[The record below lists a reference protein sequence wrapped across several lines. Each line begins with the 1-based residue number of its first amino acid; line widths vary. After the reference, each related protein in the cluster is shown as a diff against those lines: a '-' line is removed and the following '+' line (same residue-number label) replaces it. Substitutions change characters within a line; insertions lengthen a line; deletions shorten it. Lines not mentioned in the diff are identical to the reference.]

1 MKRTKPTIDTL
12 SGTGRLWAAVG
23 YPGEL
28 LLKSAAGTALLTLL
42 GSWILFCP
50 RVGAVEVRLGASMA
64 GESLRISWQ
73 SDSLTTNAP
82 YIHNEFQLETSQD
95 LLGWEVDPA
104 TIPGG
109 FLGVAQV
116 GHERLVPMM
125 HQRGYVRVRHRLNL
139 PGADLSGLDL
149 RGTDLRDANLAGAKL
164 VGTQLAGADLTGADL
179 TGADLRNADLTGANL
194 NSVNLNGLDLSG
206 TDLSAILGVPTLTLL
221 PGDPSAEVALACPR
235 LPYNPEPGDYG
246 RPGVPSMRQAMLL
259 LKTNVTVGQFNQLI
273 SRYGASVVASSPAD
287 AALSNA
293 LFMVRLPTQS
303 PEELI
308 QKTVALLGEEG
319 VLAAAPDIGIGP
331 AIISDDQRTAAGW
344 DWGRAGEFSGGN
356 WGLEFARV
364 PQMWNVI
371 PALKAL
377 AVSSVLTTVIDVDF
391 APHPDLSM
399 ARFLGAPWM
408 RAEDHGNHVAG
419 IIGATH
425 HNGLGV
431 DGVNPFASLL
441 GQSFV
446 IRSTDSTAVPPQVG
460 IVTSADYDTAF
471 RLVQELRS
479 TVTSTRTRV
488 INMSLGFNWYLA
500 TNAIRPTL
508 TNLFTASYS
517 NQIAHVATNYG
528 RLVDALLRNAPQVL
542 VVCAAGN
549 DSDLLPAAFASPMC
563 NAALEWQTPNVLVV
577 GAHDRRGII
586 SSFSN
591 RGAHTY
597 APGEDVLSTT
607 FVEAGGYAAYPGTSM
622 ASPFAAGVAGFLL
635 AVEPTLTPVETIGL
649 IRGAGPWVDAWES
662 LWGIDSLRPDRRV
675 ERMILDID
683 DSSLDGSTRLEVP
696 AWSPGKERSF
706 ERITEGA
713 DYLGLKSVPGDGVVD
728 MADFRRWRD
737 WYLASEPGHQLNGS
751 SRHPAGD
758 ANADGRTGDPDEARR
773 HPRGDFNGD
782 GKLDPTATRKVP
794 GGGISRSDL
803 EVLASSELWSDPQ
816 VKDPL
821 RILDWVDSVDFH
833 VSAEGFYYRHPEI
846 RSETPVRIYEAD
858 SRLPMSDLPTYLF
871 TPESLTN
878 IFTVP
883 EGLTYYVASDPIE
896 IGIGTNV
903 LMRSIGDQEVRLE
916 DRGADFAVDLALVEM
931 TAVATTLNPALKEI
945 DSRPNDPVVEAYLG
959 SDTVA
964 STMTNSIGAR
974 AWATN
979 SGTFYALARAGSLGV
994 PPTNVTVG
1002 STYSSGVRWQR
1013 SFIKRA
1019 GLKDPQ
1025 FLVKPMVLRLGG
1037 FGIGGEDLRATA
1049 EISVEMRAFDV
1060 SPSWMPVFL
1069 YRAEI
1074 AGQAAAA
1081 GVPSSFAVVFQDG
1094 DLPDQALRLDGSFSA
1109 EYRQVPHL
1117 GRVNLDDIPNG
1128 HAFEIRYR
1136 LLAEVFGGAGDREAF
1151 AYIGDPLDYGSGVT
1165 MAYGDFGELST
1176 ITDVTAE
1183 PQGAAGV
1190 HFTSREGFYYLLYRA
1205 GFQGEAVGSP
1215 VAVTLT
1221 APGSGVLMDPN
1232 PLLNPAPEQYVL
1244 EAQPIGTPLD
1254 VDADGIDDVYE
1265 LQRPTILHP
1274 LVASDALQ
1282 DPDGDMR
1289 SNLKEYQDETDPLTV
1304 DSIPATTSL
1313 FPGVV
1318 IPTHDGGQLVDLND
1332 DGLLD
1337 LAGRSG
1343 SGVATKLGT
1352 VEGAFANRLLSSVPG
1367 TLIITDAVFPKLDTD
1382 RFADGL
1388 AVDSLS
1394 SNLYVLRGSGDGGFA
1409 VVTNHPVLRDPQRIV
1424 LGRLTADAFLDVAVL
1439 SRNGRGVSLFQG
1451 TSDGLLLAAGTL
1463 QTNSFGTAEALA
1475 LGDLNE
1481 DGADDVVVA
1490 FASQTVV
1497 FLSRSAGGYAPA
1509 ITIPLPRTVSS
1520 VVCVDVDGDGY
1531 LDLVVGEAGNARS
1544 IRIAFGAGD
1553 GTFGRMLAYPVDRPV
1568 TSLRM
1573 VDLNHDSRL
1582 DLIASHASGDFVSV
1596 LMAGEGGVMGA
1607 ATAVPCGPV
1616 LLDVRDW
1623 DGDGHPDLISGI
1635 GSSGALVNF
1644 GRGDGSF
1651 PTRTQIVSESLVP
1664 LQVTAGDIDG
1674 NGSVELTVLDSRSNS
1689 VQVWQ
1694 PLAAQGRGSLM
1705 ASNSMGSIVVAFEQR
1720 DLNRDGFL
1728 DLAVVRRAESFD
1740 SRSTNQLVVL
1750 TNQGGSQFVASVT
1763 IPLESRPNRIAGGD
1777 FDGDGVQD
1785 LVVEIGGGSL
1795 LGGSRLVLVRG
1806 DGSGGFAAPISSS
1819 VALTVSSLQS
1829 LDGDGDGKSEL
1840 LVRGARLVG
1849 AQQVSFLELLQFDGG
1864 TAWVTRQALEP
1875 AAYAGGLVVADLNGD
1890 GQSDL
1895 LTTVIHSETGA
1906 RLLITR
1912 QGTASGFGTE
1922 TTLATFSEDV
1932 GLVAFLD
1939 LNGDGG
1945 RDVVGTRGYL
1955 LADAT
1960 GGFQSSV
1967 SVYAGPLGVQGAL
1980 DINADGRPDLLSQ
1993 LGVLLQGQ

>member
-12 SGTGRLWAAVG
+12 SGTGRPWAAVG
-23 YPGEL
+23 YLGER

-42 GSWILFCP
+42 SSWILFCP

-109 FLGVAQV
+109 FLGAAQI
-116 GHERLVPMM
+116 GHERLIPRM
-125 HQRGYVRVRHRLNL
+125 HQRGYVRLRHRLNL

-149 RGTDLRDANLAGAKL
+149 RGADLRDANLAGAKL
-164 VGTQLAGADLTGADL
+164 VGTHLAGAVLTRANL
-179 TGADLRNADLTGANL
+179 AGADLRNANLAGANL
-194 NSVNLNGLDLSG
+194 SSVNLDGLDLSG
-206 TDLSAILGVPTLTLL
+206 TDLSAILGMPTLTRLA
-221 PGDPSAEVALACPR
+221 GDPSAELALASPR
-235 LPYNPEPGDYG
+235 LPYNPDRTDFPP
-246 RPGVPSMRQAMLL
+246 PGVPSAHHAMLML
-259 LKTNVTVGQFNQLI
+259 RTNVTIGQFNELI
-273 SRYGASVVASSPAD
+273 ARHGATVVASSPAD

-293 LFMVRLPTQS
+293 LFMVKFSSQT

-308 QKTVALLGEEG
+308 LRTSALLREG
-319 VLAAAPDIGIGP
+319 LVQAAAPDIGIGP
-331 AIISDDQRTAAGW
+331 ALISDDQRAAVGW
-344 DWGRAGEFSGGN
+344 DWGRAGEFAGGN

-371 PALKAL
+371 PALRAS
-377 AVSSVLTTVIDVDF
+377 AVPAVLTTVIDVDF
-391 APHPDLSM
+391 APHPDLSV

-408 RAEDHGNHVAG
+408 GVDDHGNHVAG

-528 RLVDALLRNAPQVL
+528 RLVDAVLRNAPQVL

-563 NAALEWQTPNVLVV
+563 SAALEWQTPNVLVV

-591 RGAHTY
+591 RGAHIY
-597 APGEDVLSTT
+597 APGEDILSTT

-635 AVEPTLTPVETIGL
+635 AVEPTLTPVEIIGL

-683 DSSLDGSTRLEVP
+683 DSSLDGSTRLEIP
-696 AWSPGKERSF
+696 GWGPGKERSF
-706 ERITEGA
+706 ERITEGP
-713 DYLGLKSVPGDGVVD
+713 DYVGLLSVPGDGVID

-737 WYLASEPGHQLNGS
+737 WYLASERGQQLNGS
-751 SRHPAGD
+751 SRHPSGD

-794 GGGISRSDL
+794 GGGVPRSDL
-803 EVLASSELWSDPQ
+803 QVLATSELWADPQ
-816 VKDPL
+816 VPDPL
-821 RILDWVDSVDFH
+821 KILDWIDSVDFH

-846 RSETPVRIYEAD
+846 RSESTVKVYDAD
-858 SRLPMSDLPTYLF
+858 SRMPISDLPASLF
-871 TPESLTN
+871 TPDHLTN

-883 EGLTYYVASDPIE
+883 EGSTYYVASDPIE
-896 IGIGTNV
+896 IGVGTNV
-903 LMRSIGDQEVRLE
+903 IMRSIGDQEVVLE
-916 DRGADFAVDLALVEM
+916 DRGADLAVDLALVEM

-964 STMTNSIGAR
+964 ATMTNSIGAR

-994 PPTNVTVG
+994 APTNVAVG

-1013 SFIKRA
+1013 SFIKQA

-1037 FGIGGEDLRATA
+1037 FGIGGEDLRAMA

-1081 GVPSSFAVVFQDG
+1081 GVPPSFAIVFQEG
-1094 DLPDQALRLDGSFSA
+1094 DLPDQALRVEGSFSA
-1109 EYRQVPHL
+1109 EYRQVRHL
-1117 GRVNLDDIPNG
+1117 GTVNLEGIPNG
-1128 HAFEIRYR
+1128 HSFELRYR

-1151 AYIGDPLDYGSGVT
+1151 AFIGDPLDYGSGVT
-1165 MAYGDFGELST
+1165 MAYGEFGELST
-1176 ITDVTAE
+1176 ISDVTAE

-1190 HFTSREGFYYLLYRA
+1190 HFTSKEGFYYLLYRA
-1205 GFQGEAVGSP
+1205 GSQGEPVGSP

-1221 APGSGVLMDPN
+1221 APGSAVLTDPN
-1232 PLLNPAPEQYVL
+1232 PPMIPTAEHYVL

-1282 DPDGDMR
+1282 DPDGDLR
-1289 SNLKEYQDETDPLTV
+1289 SNLKEYQDGTDPLTV
-1304 DSIPATTSL
+1304 DSIPSSTSL
-1313 FPGVV
+1313 FPGLV

-1367 TLIITDAVFPKLDTD
+1367 TLIITDAVFPKLDAD

-1388 AVDSLS
+1388 VVDSLS

-1409 VVTNHPVLRDPQRIV
+1409 VVTTHPVLRDPQKIV

-1509 ITIPLPRTVSS
+1509 IVIPLPRTVNSL
-1520 VVCVDVDGDGY
+1520 VCVDMDVDGH
-1531 LDLVVGEAGNARS
+1531 LDLVGGEAGNAGS

-1553 GTFGRMLAYPVDRPV
+1553 GTFGRILAYPVGRPV

-1596 LMAGEGGVMGA
+1596 LMAGEGGVMGT

-1623 DGDGHPDLISGI
+1623 DGDTHPDLISGI

-1651 PTRTQIVSESLVP
+1651 RTRTQIVSESLVP
-1664 LQVTAGDIDG
+1664 LQVTTGDIDG

-1689 VQVWQ
+1689 IQVWQ
-1694 PLAAQGRGSLM
+1694 PLAAEGRGSLL

-1720 DLNRDGFL
+1720 DLNRDGLL
-1728 DLAVVRRAESFD
+1728 DLAVVRRAEAFD

-1750 TNQGGSQFVASVT
+1750 TNQGGSRFVASATVSMD
-1763 IPLESRPNRIAGGD
+1763 SRPNRIVGGD
-1777 FDGDGVQD
+1777 FDSDGVQD
-1785 LVVEIGGGSL
+1785 LVVETGGGSL

-1806 DGSGGFAAPISSS
+1806 DGAGGVAAPIVYSA
-1819 VALTVSSLQS
+1819 ALTVSSLQP
-1829 LDGDGDGKSEL
+1829 LDVDGDGKSEL
-1840 LVRGARLVG
+1840 LVRGTRLVG
-1849 AQQVSFLELLQFDGG
+1849 AQQVSFLELLQFDGE

-1875 AAYAGGLVVADLNGD
+1875 AVYLGGLLIADANGD
-1890 GQSDL
+1890 GASDL
-1895 LTTVIHSETGA
+1895 LTTVIDPLNGT
-1906 RLLITR
+1906 RLLSMR
-1912 QGTASGFGTE
+1912 AGTVSGFGTI
-1922 TTLATFSEDV
+1922 TTLATLTEDA
-1932 GLVAFLD
+1932 GLVGFLD
-1939 LNGDGG
+1939 LNGDGR
-1945 RDVVGTRGYL
+1945 RDVVGSRGYL

-1960 GGFQSSV
+1960 GGFQPSV
-1967 SVYAGPLGVQGAL
+1967 AVYAGPLGVQGAV
-1980 DINADGRPDLLSQ
+1980 DINADGRPDLVSQ
-1993 LGVLLQGQ
+1993 LGVLLQGE